1 MADTNCTEE
10 SKNPLINPPKLLDDS
25 QLKIK
30 ADLNTVIRQSS
41 AVSLFKK
48 DGIPLSKL
56 LNFNCLAR
64 PGMAEVKQPSPLAT
78 KLRLGVN
85 YKDGACFVNLGC
97 KF

>member
-1 MADTNCTEE
+1 MANPDCTVEK
-10 SKNPLINPPKLLDDS
+10 SNVLIQPPKLLDDS

-30 ADLNTVIRQSS
+30 ADLNTLIRQSS

-48 DGIPLSKL
+48 EGIPLSKL
-56 LNFNCLAR
+56 LSFNCLAR